1 MLRISFCIRL
11 VRLIGVAAALG
22 VGLAAAPALAD
33 APILPADGPRVD
45 DEYIVVFENAY
56 EAPAMMDRMERWS
69 GGRMMRRFE
78 LVLAGGLFRM
88 TPAQA
93 RRGAQMPGVAFIEE
107 NAVVQLDATQ
117 ANPPTYGL
125 DRIDQRALPLSR
137 SYDFDFTGAGVN
149 LYVIDSGIRT
159 SHVDFGGRAS
169 FAANFVGDGR
179 TDDCNGHGTHVAG
192 TAGSSTFGVAKGVRL
207 FAVRVFGCTGSSTN
221 AIIISGVDFVARNGL
236 RPAVANMSLGGGA
249 STALDTAVNN
259 AVAAGVFVAVAAGN
273 SNRDACTQSPAR
285 AQRVFAVA
293 ASDPN
298 DTRATFSN
306 FGTCVE
312 IFAPGVS
319 IPSLSN
325 ASDTGSRLLSGT
337 SMSSPHVAGAAALVI
352 QQLPTRT
359 PVEVG
364 QTLLALATP
373 NVIRNP
379 GTGTPNRLLFT
390 PRGAAPTPAP
400 GPLVSA
406 SFDADA
412 QGFAFQANAFRA
424 TNAAAF
430 AAGEFDP
437 AGGAAGG
444 GLVIV
449 LGGRDNTVVNGISG
463 GFARTFTV
471 PAAGTLTARV
481 RIMLTQAANY
491 EADEFSDALLS
502 IDGRLVGTGG
512 NDFLARVTGDGNGGA
527 ARSTG
532 WLSLNVPLGNV
543 AAGTHTLRIGG
554 FNNKKTLAD
563 ESTEIRIDDVQVSRQ

>member
-1 MLRISFCIRL
+1 VLRIPFGLLTS
-11 VRLIGVAAALG
+11 AAVALG
-22 VGLAAAPALAD
+22 VSLAPVPALAD
-33 APILPADGPRVD
+33 APILPAEGTRVD
-45 DEYIVVFENAY
+45 NEYIVVFENAF
-56 EAPAMMDRMERWS
+56 EAPTMMDRMERWS

-78 LVLAGGLFRM
+78 LVLPGGLFRM

-137 SYDFDFTGAGVN
+137 GYGFDFTGAGVN
-149 LYVIDSGIRT
+149 VYVIDSGIRT
-159 SHVDFGGRAS
+159 SHVDFGGRAA
-169 FAANFVGDGR
+169 FAANFVNDGR

-192 TAGSSTFGVAKGVRL
+192 TAGSSTFGVAKGARL

-221 AIIISGVDFVARNGL
+221 GIIIAGVDFVARNGL

-273 SNRDACTQSPAR
+273 SNVNACNVSPAR
-285 AQRVFAVA
+285 AQRAFTVA
-293 ASDPN
+293 ASDSA
-298 DTRATFSN
+298 DARASFSN
-306 FGTCVE
+306 FGACVE
-312 IFAPGVS
+312 IFAPGVG
-319 IPSLSN
+319 IPSLSFRN
-325 ASDTGSRLLSGT
+325 DTDSRLLSGT
-337 SMSSPHVAGAAALVI
+337 SMSSPHVAGAAALVL

-359 PVEVG
+359 PAEVG

-373 NVIRNP
+373 GVIRNG

-390 PRGAAPTPAP
+390 PRGVAAPAPA
-400 GPLVSA
+400 GPIVSA

-412 QGFAFQANAFRA
+412 QGFAFLANAFRA
-424 TNAAAF
+424 TNSAAF
-430 AAGEFDP
+430 AAGEFD
-437 AGGAAGG
+437 AASGASGG

-449 LGGRDNTVVNGISG
+449 LGGRDNTVVNGMSG
-463 GFARTFTV
+463 GFVRTFTV
-471 PAAGTLTARV
+471 PAATTLTARLRV
-481 RIMLTQAANY
+481 MVTQSPNY

-512 NDFLARVTGDGNGGA
+512 NDFLARVFGDGNGGA
-527 ARSTG
+527 PISTG
-532 WLSLNVPLGNV
+532 WRSITVPLGQV

-554 FNNKKTLAD
+554 FNSKKTLAD
-563 ESTEIRIDDVQVSRQ
+563 ELTGISIDDVQIGAP